1 MSNKTSVPFGGV
13 YGWLADL
20 TLPAKQ
26 RLRTGPSTQSYYVA
40 EPDERRAL
48 AAIRIHAEVS
58 NEVPLAP
65 RRALSMREVH
75 HLGLKPGQVLAA

>member
-20 TLPAKQ
+20 TVPAKQ
-26 RLRTGPSTQSYYVA
+26 RPRLASCIMSYYVA

-48 AAIRIHAEVS
+48 AAIRIHADVS
-58 NEVPLAP
+58 NEAPLAP
-65 RRALSMREVH
+65 RRALSMREVQ

>member
-13 YGWLADL
+13 CGWLADL
-20 TLPAKQ
+20 TVPAKQ
-26 RLRTGPSTQSYYVA
+26 RSRSGCGIQSYYVA

-58 NEVPLAP
+58 NEVPLAS
-65 RRALSMREVH
+65 RRALSMREVQ
-75 HLGLKPGQVLAA
+75 HLGLKPGQVVAA

>member
-1 MSNKTSVPFGGV
+1 MSNKEFVPFGGV

-20 TLPAKQ
+20 TVPANQ
-26 RLRTGPSTQSYYVA
+26 RSRAASSIQSYYVA

-48 AAIRIHAEVS
+48 AAIRIHAEVA
-58 NEVPLAP
+58 NDAPLLP
-65 RRALSMREVH
+65 RRALSMREVQ